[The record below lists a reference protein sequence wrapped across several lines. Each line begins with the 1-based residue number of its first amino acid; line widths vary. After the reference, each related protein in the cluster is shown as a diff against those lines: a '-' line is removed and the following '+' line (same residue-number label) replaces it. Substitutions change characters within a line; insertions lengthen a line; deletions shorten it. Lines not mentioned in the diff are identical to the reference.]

1 MTQTKSFS
9 LSLIVHALLLAAF
22 INWQFITKNPDKP
35 GDAEKTV
42 LASYLV
48 TNPSLEKQV
57 IDKTAADK
65 HAIALQHEKPIAAN
79 HPDKSS
85 SLQHAAIAGK
95 QMSALTELLHT
106 AIQNA
111 QQYPASAQEMGR
123 EGRST
128 VSFILHP
135 DGTVSDLKLLHSS
148 GTTSIDNAALA
159 AVHNAAPF
167 PQVNKYLQTAKPYQ
181 LDVVFLL

>member
-9 LSLIVHALLLAAF
+9 LSLLVHVLLLTAF
-22 INWQFITKNPDKP
+22 IKWQFNSAAPEKTGN
-35 GDAEKTV
+35 AEKTV

-48 TNPSLEKQV
+48 TAAPPSKQHIEKTSV
-57 IDKTAADK
+57 DKN
-65 HAIALQHEKPIAAN
+65 AIALQHEKQIAMKQ
-79 HPDKSS
+79 PDKTS
-85 SLQHAAIAGK
+85 SLQHATIAGK
-95 QMSALTELLHT
+95 QMSALTEILHT

-123 EGRST
+123 QGRST
-128 VSFILHP
+128 VSFLLHP
-135 DGTVSDLKLLHSS
+135 DGSVTDLKLLHSS

-159 AVHNAAPF
+159 AVNNAAPF